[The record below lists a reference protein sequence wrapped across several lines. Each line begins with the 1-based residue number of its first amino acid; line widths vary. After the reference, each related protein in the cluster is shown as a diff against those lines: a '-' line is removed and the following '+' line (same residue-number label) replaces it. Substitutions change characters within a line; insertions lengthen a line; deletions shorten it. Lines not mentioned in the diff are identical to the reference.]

1 MTKTDIILGP
11 KPLVWYT
18 AEVMQLNIAVAF
30 IAGAM
35 VGAGAA
41 MIYAFACVL

>member
-1 MTKTDIILGP
+1 MKKTDILLGP
-11 KPLVWYT
+11 KPEVWYT
-18 AEVMQLNIAVAF
+18 AEVMQLNIAVSF

-35 VGAGAA
+35 IGAGAA